1 MASRVL
7 KRTALARPFFST
19 ATFAGVSP
27 TRSANSPTLILRLAS
42 STSMRTTMG
51 IR

>member
-19 ATFAGVSP
+19 ATFESLGH
-27 TRSANSPTLILRLAS
+27 
-42 STSMRTTMG
+42 
-51 IR
+51 